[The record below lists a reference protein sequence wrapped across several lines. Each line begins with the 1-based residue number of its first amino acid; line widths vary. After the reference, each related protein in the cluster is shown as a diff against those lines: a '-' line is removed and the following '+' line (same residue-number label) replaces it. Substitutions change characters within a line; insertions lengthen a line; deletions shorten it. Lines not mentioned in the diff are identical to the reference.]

1 MSRDGIV
8 RISLDGQGKAVDQA
22 VVDRDGEHIYRQRVE
37 AHQPPMAMDLSG
49 RSRVSQLLTLY
60 DGKCLN
66 ADDALKWHNAG
77 TGTFSFSGNRPSMAV
92 TAGQY
97 LVRQARQWCPYYSGK
112 PQLIETTTFN
122 FHNEAGVV
130 KRTGYFSSNA
140 VAPYDAD
147 FDGAYIEADGTT
159 HRLVCWR
166 AGTKVHDIPL
176 AEWDN
181 GHLLDGYDWSKFTVG
196 EVDFLWLGGA
206 GLRLFFVV
214 GGVFRLLHA
223 IDNHAGAEDG
233 LIFQSPQH
241 PVRHEIR
248 SSTGSGSFIPQC
260 SQVATE
266 GTQSEQG
273 EELSAYSGSIAC
285 NTVGTIYA
293 LAGVRKAA
301 GYRDHHIEID
311 RVAASII
318 SATVDSGVLLLVR
331 NPTLSAPLTW
341 AAKSRIEEGTAT
353 TQTLTAGTGRVI
365 AAQPMNTSADGA
377 TSPKAALRALTIGLD
392 NVADQ
397 YVLAYQPTTN
407 NQNVVGALALL
418 EY

>member
-1 MSRDGIV
+1 MADGIIRV
-8 RISLDGQGKAVDQA
+8 KEYGQPNKKVDYSVA
-22 VVDRDGEHIYRQRVE
+22 GTGDSEIYRQRVE
-37 AHQPPMAMDLSG
+37 SYQPAMGMDLSG
-49 RSRVSQLLTLY
+49 RSRVSQLLTLF
-60 DGKCLN
+60 DGKALN
-66 ADDALKWHNAG
+66 ADDTLKWHTAG
-77 TGTFSFSGNRPSMAV
+77 SGTLTFSGNRPSMAV

-112 PQLIETTTFN
+112 PQLTETTTFD
-122 FHNEAGVV
+122 FHNEVGVV

-147 FDGAYIEADGTT
+147 FDGWYIEADGST
-159 HRLVCWR
+159 HRLVTWR
-166 AGTKVHDIPL
+166 AGTKTHDIPL
-176 AEWDN
+176 AEWDSAD
-181 GHLLDGYDWSKFTVG
+181 LLTSYDWSKFTVG

-214 GGVFRLLHA
+214 DGVFRVLHT
-223 IDNHAGAEDG
+223 IDDHAGYADG
-233 LIFQSPQH
+233 LIFKSPQQ

-248 SSTGSGSFIPQC
+248 SSTGSGTFIPQC

-273 EELSAYSGSIAC
+273 EELSVYSASITC

-301 GYRDHHIEID
+301 GYRDHHVEID
-311 RVAASII
+311 RIAASII

-341 AAKSRIEEGTAT
+341 AANSRIEAGTAT

-365 AAQPMNTSADGA
+365 AAQPMNTNADGA
-377 TSPKAALRALTIGLD
+377 TSPRAALRALTIGMD
-392 NVADQ
+392 NTADQ
-397 YVLAYQPTTN
+397 YVLAYQPTTT
-407 NQNVVGALALL
+407 NQNVVGSISLI